1 MADSQITK
9 KALGDGLKEL
19 VRKKGFD
26 KVSVGDITGACG
38 MGRQSFYYHFQD
50 KFELLEWVYYQ
61 DAFAP
66 LCEGITLQNWP
77 MKLRAML
84 DRMYDERKFYVAAIK
99 AQPGHFSESLSRS
112 LEALFLQV
120 TERLD
125 EENDVGEE
133 RRKFGASFYALGCC
147 AVVVRWAQGGMRVAP
162 DTLAR
167 DIYCLAKDSER
178 AAIRLAE
185 ATEPQK

>member
-9 KALGDGLKEL
+9 KALGEALKEL
-19 VRKKGFD
+19 VKQKGFD

-50 KFELLEWVYYQ
+50 KFELLEWLYDQ
-61 DAFAP
+61 EAFAP

-77 MKLRAML
+77 MKLHAML
-84 DRMYDERKFYVAAIK
+84 ECMEADRKFYIAAVK
-99 AQPGHFSESLSRS
+99 AQPNHFSESLSRI

-120 TERLD
+120 TEKLD
-125 EENDVGEE
+125 VNEQVNAD
-133 RRKFGASFYALGCC
+133 RRRFGATFYALGCC
-147 AVVVRWAQGGMRVAP
+147 AVVVRWAQGGMRLPANQ
-162 DTLAR
+162 LAR

-178 AAIRLAE
+178 AAVRLAE
-185 ATEPQK
+185 ETQPHP

>member
-9 KALGDGLKEL
+9 KALGDALKEL
-19 VRKKGFD
+19 VQKKGFD
-26 KVSVGDITGACG
+26 KVSVGDITGGCG

-50 KFELLEWVYYQ
+50 KFELLEWVYYH

-84 DRMYDERKFYVAAIK
+84 ERMFAERKFYVAAIK
-99 AQPGHFSESLSRS
+99 AQPGHFSESLARI

-120 TERLD
+120 IERLD
-125 EENDVGEE
+125 DRGAVGED
-133 RRKFGASFYALGCC
+133 RWHFAATFYALGCC
-147 AVVVRWAQGGMRVAP
+147 AVVVRWAQGGMRLAP
-162 DTLAR
+162 DMLAR
-167 DIYCLAKDSER
+167 DIYCLAKDTER
-178 AAIRLAE
+178 AAVRLAGE
-185 ATEPQK
+185 AGPQQ

>member
-99 AQPGHFSESLSRS
+99 AQPGHFSESLSRI

-147 AVVVRWAQGGMRVAP
+147 AVVVRWAQG
-162 DTLAR
+162 LSL
-167 DIYCLAKDSER
+167 IH
-178 AAIRLAE
+178 I
-185 ATEPQK
+185 